1 MRNRI
6 RMSIFHCK
14 IISETKPVLIMNES
28 KEDISRNKRR
38 IEFNKSYH
46 KGNTFLTSFEMGLMR
61 QLNMFKQEKR
71 LTIS

>member
-6 RMSIFHCK
+6 RMSIFHCEM
-14 IISETKPVLIMNES
+14 ISETKPVLIMKES

-46 KGNTFLTSFEMGLMR
+46 KGDTFLTSFEMGLMR

-71 LTIS
+71 LAI

>member
-6 RMSIFHCK
+6 RMSIFHCEM
-14 IISETKPVLIMNES
+14 ISETKPVLIMKES

-46 KGNTFLTSFEMGLMR
+46 KGDTFLTSFEMGLKR
-61 QLNMFKQEKR
+61 QLNMIKQEKR
-71 LTIS
+71 SMA

>member
-6 RMSIFHCK
+6 KMSIFHCEM
-14 IISETKPVLIMNES
+14 ISETKPVLIMKES

-46 KGNTFLTSFEMGLMR
+46 KGDTFLTSFEMGLMR

-71 LTIS
+71 LAI